1 MAEDDTP
8 LDENQPAPGP
18 APSDPPP
25 GIRRHMPGGAGDVGG
40 QFLVTKGCRDDIA
53 AAGPVRP

>member
-1 MAEDDTP
+1 VAEDDTP

-25 GIRRHMPGGAGDVGG
+25 GVRRHMPGGPGMLEDN
-40 QFLVTKGCRDDIA
+40 FS
-53 AAGPVRP
+53 